1 MQVDGKTT
9 VEKRIAGAFKAA
21 GEATGTSFRY
31 LLSTS
36 ARESSHRADLAA
48 ETSSAKGLFQFV
60 DQTWFDL
67 IRREGPSVGLER
79 LAEKITP
86 DGKGGW
92 TVADARDRA
101 RILSLK
107 TDPLVASVMAGKLTA
122 ENTSRLTDT
131 LGRGPTD
138 GELYAA
144 HVLGAAGA
152 TKLIRSASSEPNT
165 AAAVVFPRAAAANAA
180 LFYDRGGRART
191 VAELHATLTR
201 SPDPAADPTSTRI
214 AEAHAALAAQPRTD
228 PATVA
233 LLLRAQAAATVAAE
247 PVGTATAAAAAK
259 TATPG
264 AAPATTTPAPTAAER
279 TLLRTAVT
287 ATAALPGAGEGTGVG
302 RPGGVDGWRAR
313 AGRDAFA
320 GMMRSDAA
328 ALEATAVLDAAR
340 TGPALARPPAP
351 PVALAAAGGRRV
363 AGGASGGIP
372 LVDPDAPMSLAAQP
386 TQPAGAAAVDR
397 LVGPALRPSRLVAP
411 PGAYDRPLPMVD
423 AASGATRPSRMLFD
437 RFAAPSAEAVAAGAV
452 RVRTTAITMPPA
464 ASGAAAVDVPAP
476 SVPIAAAPR
485 RAAPLLPPVPGEEAA
500 APAVTVLQGAPR
512 SARSS
517 RRPMDLTAGTRGGPV
532 R

>member
-92 TVADARDRA
+92 TVAGARDRA

-214 AEAHAALAAQPRTD
+214 AEAHAALA
-228 PATVA
+228 
-233 LLLRAQAAATVAAE
+233 
-247 PVGTATAAAAAK
+247 
-259 TATPG
+259 
-264 AAPATTTPAPTAAER
+264 
-279 TLLRTAVT
+279 
-287 ATAALPGAGEGTGVG
+287 
-302 RPGGVDGWRAR
+302 
-313 AGRDAFA
+313 
-320 GMMRSDAA
+320 
-328 ALEATAVLDAAR
+328 
-340 TGPALARPPAP
+340 
-351 PVALAAAGGRRV
+351 
-363 AGGASGGIP
+363 
-372 LVDPDAPMSLAAQP
+372 
-386 TQPAGAAAVDR
+386 
-397 LVGPALRPSRLVAP
+397 
-411 PGAYDRPLPMVD
+411 
-423 AASGATRPSRMLFD
+423 
-437 RFAAPSAEAVAAGAV
+437 
-452 RVRTTAITMPPA
+452 
-464 ASGAAAVDVPAP
+464 
-476 SVPIAAAPR
+476 
-485 RAAPLLPPVPGEEAA
+485 
-500 APAVTVLQGAPR
+500 
-512 SARSS
+512 
-517 RRPMDLTAGTRGGPV
+517 
-532 R
+532 